1 MRVTADHA
9 VVITG
14 ASSGIGRATAHAF
27 ARTGARLVL
36 CARGQEALNEVVREC
51 RELGAPAITIPT
63 DMRDA
68 DAVQRLAR
76 MAAETFGGIAVWV
89 NNAGGGAVGRF
100 WEVPLEAH
108 RATVELDLLGYMHGA
123 YAALP
128 YFLNQGRGVLINTN
142 SVGGF
147 VPTPYAAAYAAG
159 KAGARAF
166 ANSLALELRPWPH
179 IQVCS
184 VFPTFVNTPGVQ
196 HAANYSG
203 RAVRPTAFATPPE
216 TVAATIVELAR
227 RPRREVMVDLA
238 GRAARLQYR
247 IAPRLVERV
256 TERVM
261 ATYFARAEPAPS
273 SDGNLHA
280 SSSGPTTVHGGWHQA
295 PRLQGLPLAL
305 GVAAAAG
312 LLAIEAYRR
321 RQAS

>member
-51 RELGAPAITIPT
+51 RELGAPAIAIPT

-147 VPTPYAAAYAAG
+147 VPTPMPPPTPR
-159 KAGARAF
+159 AR
-166 ANSLALELRPWPH
+166 P
-179 IQVCS
+179 
-184 VFPTFVNTPGVQ
+184 
-196 HAANYSG
+196 
-203 RAVRPTAFATPPE
+203 VRVRSPTA
-216 TVAATIVELAR
+216 L
-227 RPRREVMVDLA
+227 
-238 GRAARLQYR
+238 
-247 IAPRLVERV
+247 
-256 TERVM
+256 
-261 ATYFARAEPAPS
+261 PS
-273 SDGNLHA
+273 SCVPGRISRSA
-280 SSSGPTTVHGGWHQA
+280 RSF
-295 PRLQGLPLAL
+295 PR
-305 GVAAAAG
+305 
-312 LLAIEAYRR
+312 
-321 RQAS
+321 S